1 MCLEDLPFLGEAAVH
16 LLAVCEVDG
25 AEDGVL
31 LRGRLAM
38 LILIQEDGTTAH
50 LYTQLLDAL
59 LVVHG
64 QQERLE
70 ACLGLDGK
78 HDGEILWENSP
89 WRTNNI
95 S

>member
-1 MCLEDLPFLGEAAVH
+1 
-16 LLAVCEVDG
+16 
-25 AEDGVL
+25 
-31 LRGRLAM
+31 M

-50 LYTQLLDAL
+50 LHTQLLDTL

-70 ACLGLDGK
+70 SSLGLDGE

-89 WRTNNI
+89 WRTNDV

>member
-1 MCLEDLPFLGEAAVH
+1 
-16 LLAVCEVDG
+16 
-25 AEDGVL
+25 
-31 LRGRLAM
+31 M
-38 LILIQEDGTTAH
+38 LILIQEDGPTAH

-70 ACLGLDGK
+70 ASLGLDGK

-89 WRTNNI
+89 CRTNNNSYVTYINGLENKKEIKLLI
-95 S
+95 SKWIQSHVSGK